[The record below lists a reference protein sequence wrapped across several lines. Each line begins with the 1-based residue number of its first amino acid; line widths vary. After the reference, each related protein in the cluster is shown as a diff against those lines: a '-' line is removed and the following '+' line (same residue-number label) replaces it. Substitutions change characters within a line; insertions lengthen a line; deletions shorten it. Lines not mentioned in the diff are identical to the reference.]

1 MQPFKLIRRMLPEIV
16 NVLLLLIFSIGTAVQ
31 AAPIGN
37 IIEHKGS
44 SSIERE
50 KGNVIAVSE
59 SSIPEIQINDT
70 AETADGRMLIQFL
83 DEAKLSLTENTR
95 VYIDK
100 VYYDPDPAKSKMV
113 MRMALGTARFASGRL
128 GMVNKN
134 NIDITTPTATIS
146 VRGTDFTTT
155 IDELGRSLIVLLPD
169 ENGQPSGEI
178 DVSNN
183 GGTVTL
189 NEAYA
194 TTMVSSLDTIPTR
207 SVIINNITP
216 SIIDNMFIV
225 SPPKEVR
232 EQMDENLADDLNADQ
247 GLLDVD
253 FLEFDGLDQD
263 YLQNDELEFSE
274 LDIDFLDVDY
284 LTDLLDVVEELIRTT
299 DNLEDKQSRG
309 GGAINLKNATVGFNT
324 DSQYNVFAQDG
335 DVVFY
340 RNVNGKISLT
350 LGSAAQASIT
360 TFAEGYSGTIYL
372 NGGEDIIIVISQKQ

>member
-1 MQPFKLIRRMLPEIV
+1 MFLIISV
-16 NVLLLLIFSIGTAVQ
+16 GVSAQDTSIGTIV
-31 AAPIGN
+31 
-37 IIEHKGS
+37 EHKGS

-50 KGNVIAVSE
+50 EGDIIAVS
-59 SSIPEIQINDT
+59 SAFIPEVQANDT

-100 VYYDPDPAKSKMV
+100 VYYDPNPAKSKMV
-113 MRMALGTARFASGRL
+113 MRMAVGTARFASGRL

-134 NIDITTPTATIS
+134 NIDIKTPTATIS

-169 ENGQPSGEI
+169 ENGMPSGEI
-178 DVSNN
+178 DVMNL

-194 TTMVSSLDTIPTR
+194 TTMVSSMDTAPTR
-207 SVIINNITP
+207 SVIINNITA

-225 SPPKEVR
+225 SPPPEVKQ
-232 EQMDENLADDLNADQ
+232 QMEDDLNRELDADQ

-274 LDIDFLDVDY
+274 LDIDMLSVDFLV
-284 LTDLLDVVEELIRTT
+284 DLLDVVEELVRTT
-299 DNLEDKQSRG
+299 DKLEDRQAARG
-309 GGAINLKNATVGFNT
+309 GSIALKGAAVGFNT
-324 DSQYNVFAQDG
+324 DSQYNIFNQDG
-335 DVVFY
+335 NVVFY
-340 RNVNGKISLT
+340 RNVNGQISLT
-350 LGSAAQASIT
+350 MNSSADATIT
-360 TFAEGYSGTIYL
+360 TFTDGYSGTILL
-372 NGGEDIIIVISQKQ
+372 NGGEDIVIVISQKQ

>member
-1 MQPFKLIRRMLPEIV
+1 M
-16 NVLLLLIFSIGTAVQ
+16 Q

-207 SVIINNITP
+207 SIIINNITP

-232 EQMDENLADDLNADQ
+232 KQMDESLADDLNTDQ
-247 GLLDVD
+247 GLLDID

-350 LGSAAQASIT
+350 LGAAAQASIT

-372 NGGEDIIIVISQKQ
+372 NGGEDIIIVISQTQ

>member
-1 MQPFKLIRRMLPEIV
+1 
-16 NVLLLLIFSIGTAVQ
+16 
-31 AAPIGN
+31 
-37 IIEHKGS
+37 
-44 SSIERE
+44 
-50 KGNVIAVSE
+50 
-59 SSIPEIQINDT
+59 
-70 AETADGRMLIQFL
+70 
-83 DEAKLSLTENTR
+83 
-95 VYIDK
+95 
-100 VYYDPDPAKSKMV
+100 
-113 MRMALGTARFASGRL
+113 
-128 GMVNKN
+128 MVNKN
-134 NIDITTPTATIS
+134 NIDIKTPTATIS

-299 DNLEDKQSRG
+299 DNLEDKQSRS

-324 DSQYNVFAQDG
+324 DSQYNVFPQDG

-350 LGSAAQASIT
+350 LGAAAQASIT

-372 NGGEDIIIVISQKQ
+372 NGGEDIIIVISQTQ

>member
-1 MQPFKLIRRMLPEIV
+1 
-16 NVLLLLIFSIGTAVQ
+16 VQ

-274 LDIDFLDVDY
+274 LDIDFLDVDF
-284 LTDLLDVVEELIRTT
+284 LTDMLDVVEELIRTT

-372 NGGEDIIIVISQKQ
+372 NGGEDIIIVISQTQ

>member
-1 MQPFKLIRRMLPEIV
+1 MQLFKSIRRITQATA
-16 NVLLLLIFSIGTAVQ
+16 NVLLFLIISVGVSAQDTSIGTIV
-31 AAPIGN
+31 
-37 IIEHKGS
+37 EHKGS

-50 KGNVIAVSE
+50 EGDIIAVS
-59 SSIPEIQINDT
+59 SAFIPEVQANDT

-100 VYYDPDPAKSKMV
+100 VYYDPNPAKSKMV
-113 MRMALGTARFASGRL
+113 MRMAVGTARFASGRL

-169 ENGQPSGEI
+169 EDGSPSGET
-178 DVSNN
+178 DVKNL

-194 TTMVSSLDTIPTR
+194 TTMVSSMDTAPTR
-207 SVIINNITP
+207 SVIINNITAN
-216 SIIDNMFIV
+216 IIDNMFIV
-225 SPPKEVR
+225 SPPPEVK
-232 EQMDENLADDLNADQ
+232 EQMEDDLNRELDADQ

-263 YLQNDELEFSE
+263 YLEGDELEFSE
-274 LDIDFLDVDY
+274 LDIDMLNVDFLV
-284 LTDLLDVVEELIRTT
+284 DLLDVVEELVRTT
-299 DNLEDKQSRG
+299 DRLEDTQSRRG
-309 GGAINLKNATVGFNT
+309 GSIALKGAAVGFNT
-324 DSQYNVFAQDG
+324 DSQYNIFNQDG
-335 DVVFY
+335 NVVFY
-340 RNVNGKISLT
+340 RNVNGQISLT
-350 LGSAAQASIT
+350 LDSGADATIT
-360 TFAEGYSGTIYL
+360 TFADGYSGTILL
-372 NGGEDIIIVISQKQ
+372 NGGGDVVIVISQKQ